1 MSARIL
7 VVDPDGP
14 VLQATSQCLTREGY
28 VVATACDG
36 REGLRCLRDFAPA
49 LVLTEI
55 LMPDKD
61 GIECLLE
68 IKHDCPETKVVAM
81 SGGKG
86 ALKSAFVL
94 HLAARLGAD
103 GVLAKPFTRCQ
114 LARAVRGALA
124 NEPLA
129 MPPEQGP

>member
-1 MSARIL
+1 MTARIL
-7 VVDPDGP
+7 VIDPDGP
-14 VLQATSQCLTREGY
+14 GLLAAGRSLTLDGY
-28 VVATACDG
+28 TVATASDG
-36 REGLRCLRDFAPA
+36 FSGLRCIRDFAPA

-68 IKHDCPETKVVAM
+68 IKRDCPDTKVVAM
-81 SGGKG
+81 SSGKG

-103 GVLAKPFTRCQ
+103 GVLAKPFTRRQ
-114 LARAVRGALA
+114 LRRAVRGALA
-124 NEPLA
+124 SGSV
-129 MPPEQGP
+129 PEAPECKP